1 MKTEKIIDG
10 MQYLL
15 RDVGAVLLKMRAGGA
30 VEGVWQGMQLK
41 SEADLIAEGIL
52 FRGLALLTP
61 GIQVVSEEDL
71 GTHSKNRPPRYWI
84 IDPIDGTASFC
95 GGFSGYVTQMA
106 LMEGGRPI
114 LGAVYAPSFDLMYV
128 AEEASGATVNGDRMT
143 VNADD
148 DSLVL
153 TDNYPEPR
161 GIAKVLCE
169 KLPCSGYL
177 ESGSIGLKI
186 CRVAEGKA
194 DVFVKDVVYRDWDIA
209 PGNLILIE
217 AGGMLTNLNGT
228 QISYLEQYEKS
239 DGMIAASSRR
249 VIEGVMSVRAS
260 YCV

>member
-1 MKTEKIIDG
+1 LKTEKIIDG

-15 RDVGAVLLKMRAGGA
+15 RDVGSVLQKMRDSGP
-30 VEGVWQGMQLK
+30 VEGVWQGAQLK
-41 SEADLIAEGIL
+41 SEADLIAEGML
-52 FRGLALLTP
+52 FKGLASLTP
-61 GIQVVSEEDL
+61 GIQIVSEEDL
-71 GTHSKNRPPRYWI
+71 GTHSKNRPARYWI

-106 LMEGGRPI
+106 LMEAGRPI
-114 LGAVYAPSFDLMYV
+114 FGAVYAPALDLMYV
-128 AEEASGATVNGDRMT
+128 AEEAGGATVNGDRLT

-161 GIAKVLCE
+161 GIAKVLFE
-169 KLPCSGYL
+169 KLPCAGYL

-194 DVFVKDVVYRDWDIA
+194 DVFVKDVVYRDWDVA

-217 AGGMLTNLNGT
+217 AGGLMTDLNGSR
-228 QISYLEQYEKS
+228 ISYLDQYEKS
-239 DGMIAASSRR
+239 GGMIVAASRR
-249 VIEGVMSVRAS
+249 VIERVMGVRAS